1 MSIND
6 EAKRFRYSLILPF
19 LFILT
24 LWIIEAIDVVEY
36 DSLYRFGVFPRRL
49 EGLAGILFSPL
60 IHSDLNHLVSNSI
73 PLLVLGTGIIYF
85 YRSLAYKVIAFV
97 WLLSGLCVWIGAR
110 ASYHIGASGLIY
122 GIAAF
127 LFFSGII
134 RKDMRLMAISLLVV
148 FLYGGLIWGVFPI
161 FPRVSWEY
169 HLFGG
174 ICGLIASII
183 YRKEGPPVR
192 RWIWEDEEDV
202 PMGNESVTN
211 EG

>member
-19 LFILT
+19 FFILT
-24 LWIIEAIDVVEY
+24 LWVIEAIDVVEY
-36 DSLYRFGVFPRRL
+36 DTLYRFGVFPRRW

-60 IHSDLNHLVSNSI
+60 IHSDFNHLVSNSI

-127 LFFSGII
+127 LFFSGLI
-134 RKDMRLMAISLLVV
+134 RKDVRLMAISLLVI
-148 FLYGGLIWGVFPI
+148 FLYGGLIWGVFPL
-161 FPRVSWEY
+161 FPGVSWEY

-174 ICGLIASII
+174 ICGFIASII

-192 RWIWEDEEDV
+192 KWIWEEDEIAE
-202 PMGNESVTN
+202 GNESVTN
-211 EG
+211 EE